1 MNHYTTPYKIILYHY
16 DFGHGGIADFIKF
29 FIHLLEIANKY
40 NCNTKIHIS
49 HSIKKYITINDNYI
63 FTGNLDDYYQL
74 NNSDSNQHIKD
85 IIYKYDKLMII
96 GPNLYGLDI
105 DFELADNINFFTIND
120 YFTNL
125 TDYFDFNKEI
135 YNDLNLIIDNLKYIC
150 IHVRLG
156 DKYLEI
162 KPDSSYCTDDHRS
175 DKKYNNYNEI
185 INDIIEKNSDKKIYL
200 LSDNNKF
207 KQDLKSEYDVL
218 NIFTKDIIN
227 ISCNY
232 SISNYDESLKFT
244 IIEFLLMCKADTIYA
259 LTYSGFSQIAHLLSQ
274 NKIIKYW

>member
-1 MNHYTTPYKIILYHY
+1 MDHNTTTNKIIVYHY
-16 DFGHGGIADFIKF
+16 NFGHGGIADFIKF
-29 FIHLLEIANKY
+29 FIHITKVANRY
-40 NCNTKIHIS
+40 NCQIKINIS
-49 HSIKKYITINDNYI
+49 HPIKKYIEIKSNYI
-63 FTGNLDDYYQL
+63 FTDNLDDYYQL
-74 NNSDSNQHIKD
+74 NNSNSKQHIKY
-85 IIYKYDKLMII
+85 IISKYDKLQII
-96 GPNLYGLDI
+96 APNFYGLDI
-105 DFELADNINFFTIND
+105 DFELSDNINFFTINN

-135 YNDLNLIIDNLKYIC
+135 YNDLDLIINNQKYIC
-150 IHVRLG
+150 IHARLG

-162 KPDSSYCTDDHRS
+162 KPDSSYCTNDDRS
-175 DKKYNNYNEI
+175 NKNNDNYKEI

-232 SISNYDESLKFT
+232 SISNYNESLKFT

-259 LTYSGFSQIAHLLSQ
+259 LTYSGFSQIAHLISE

>member
-1 MNHYTTPYKIILYHY
+1 MVNTSLYKTILYHY

-29 FIHLLEIANKY
+29 FIHLTKVANRY
-40 NCNTKIHIS
+40 NCQIKIHIS
-49 HSIKKYITINDNYI
+49 HPIKKYITIRSNYRIEDDNLY
-63 FTGNLDDYYQL
+63 DYHQL
-74 NNSDSNQHIKD
+74 NDSDSGKHIKD
-85 IIYKYDKLMII
+85 IISKYDKLLII

-120 YFTNL
+120 YFNNL

-135 YNDLNLIIDNLKYIC
+135 YDDLNLIINNIKYIC
-150 IHVRLG
+150 IHARLG

-162 KPDSSYCTDDHRS
+162 KPDSSYCTDDDRS

-207 KQDLKSEYDVL
+207 KQNLKSEYDVL

-259 LTYSGFSQIAHLLSQ
+259 LTYSGFSQIAHLISE